1 MKSTK
6 LFPAVPYQDVER
18 VLADSALLDLAIHF
32 DTDFELLRESVQCKT
47 RKADRGLDFK
57 AYVKAVNRDLSKEAK
72 AFRKIMPRRVMRFE
86 KLRIHA
92 DYVID
97 MRSDD
102 FSSEVFLD
110 HYSRVDAHVRSKLS
124 ASDGKFDVDGL
135 LRMAIIGPAMK
146 WGKYE
151 RLSEK
156 DRAQVVKTLEGMLQ
170 AVNATISLA
179 RLDADGVEYQ
189 NNLIFCY
196 LCVSQLLRIAVH
208 PSVLSHH
215 LQVFRRAAPSAW
227 EAAPLRVRMQ
237 YASLSL
243 HMATVFYP
251 LDRPFEP
258 QMGLSRN
265 VLANLRAVLEDAA
278 GTSAEAPFTTH
289 QWVFRWVKD
298 KLDAEMFST
307 RLEMTQPGSLAVLST
322 GEQAIAVELARR
334 FASYRHPVTIHHLES
349 FLLQFGTTARIRAA
363 LRLLTHTKFF
373 PLWELGA
380 VMERLLSKASTS
392 SDSSPLVVAPLGDQS
407 GSTAILRYL
416 AGHSALAG
424 RLIFADSLEEAL
436 SLTKPNDRLFFVD
449 DCLLSGTQTLN
460 ILGDLMGTR
469 ERKPHHTAHTE
480 PLSRQKRQAFLKRS
494 LSFCYCVATDL
505 GHKRFNDLVA
515 ETGID
520 PRSATLEV
528 GVVEHSSSKAFEA
541 MGPVAWAS
549 ADERDEL
556 KTFASAVGFDILEKR
571 ADMKG
576 WDDTRRLESA
586 LGFSDFQRLL
596 VFPYNVPKTTVTLLW
611 ERSSGKRPWQP
622 LFLGFD

>member
-6 LFPAVPYQDVER
+6 LFPTVPYQDVER
-18 VLADSALLDLAIHF
+18 LFADSALLDLAIHF
-32 DTDFELLRESVQCKT
+32 DTDFEVLQDSIRRATKQ
-47 RKADRGLDFK
+47 ADQGKDFK
-57 AYVKAVNRDLSKEAK
+57 AYVKTVNRKLSKEAK
-72 AFRKIMPRRVMRFE
+72 AFRKLMPRRVKRFE
-86 KLRIHA
+86 RLRMHS

-97 MRSDD
+97 MQRDD
-102 FSSEVFLD
+102 FSSEVFRD
-110 HYSRVDAHVRSKLS
+110 HYCRVDAYVRSELS
-124 ASDGKFDVDGL
+124 ESDGNLDADGI
-135 LRMAIIGPAMK
+135 LRVTVIGPAMK
-146 WGKYE
+146 WGKDK
-151 RLSEK
+151 RLSEN
-156 DRAQVVKTLEGMLQ
+156 DRTQIIQTLEGTLLT
-170 AVNATISLA
+170 VNEAISRP

-196 LCVSQLLRIAVH
+196 LCVSQMLQIAIH
-208 PSVLSHH
+208 PSILSHH

-227 EAAPLRVRMQ
+227 DSVPLRVRMQ

-243 HMATVFYP
+243 HMATAFYP

-258 QMGLSRN
+258 KMGLSRN

-307 RLEMTQPGSLAVLST
+307 RLEMTQPGSLAVLSAS
-322 GEQAIAVELARR
+322 EQAIAVELARR
-334 FASYRHPVTIHHLES
+334 FGSYRHSVTIHHLER

-363 LRLLTHTKFF
+363 LRMLTHTKFF

-380 VMERLLSKASTS
+380 VMERLLSEASSS
-392 SDSSPLVVAPLGDQS
+392 SDSRPLVVAPLGDQS

-416 AGHSALAG
+416 AGHSALAD
-424 RLIFADSLEEAL
+424 RLKFADSLDEAL
-436 SLTKPNDRLFFVD
+436 TLTNPRERLFFVD

-469 ERKPHHTAHTE
+469 KRKPHHTAHAE
-480 PLSRQKRQAFLKRS
+480 PLSTAHRQAFLKRS

-505 GHKRFNDLVA
+505 GQKRFNDHIA

-520 PRSATLEV
+520 PQSASLEI
-528 GVVEHSSSKAFEA
+528 GVVEHSSSKVFEA

-556 KTFASAVGFDILEKR
+556 KTFASAVGFDILEDR
-571 ADMKG
+571 ARVKG
-576 WDDTRRLESA
+576 WDDARRQESA

-611 ERSSGKRPWQP
+611 EQSSSKRSWQP
-622 LFLGFD
+622 LFLGAD